1 MKIGSDPEVFL
12 VDVTGKYISSIG
24 LIGGTKE
31 NPRPIREDGCA
42 VQEDNVAVE
51 FNTPPA
57 ETVDAFIEGIK
68 FNLDYLTEFVKQRG
82 LSLSIDASAE
92 FPEDQLADPRAQVFG
107 CDPDFNAWTHKLNP
121 RPTAQNMSLRAAGG
135 HVHAGCKDEDIDP
148 WLMGQAMDL
157 YLGVKSVG
165 MDPDTKRRE
174 LYGKA
179 GAVRIKPYGVEYR
192 TLSNFWLKSPELQK
206 WVYTQ
211 TLRACDFIKSG
222 GKFSKDEGEKI
233 QWCINNS
240 DVNLMKEIVEE
251 YGL

>member
-1 MKIGSDPEVFL
+1 MRIGSDPELFL
-12 VDVTGKYISSIG
+12 IDAAGKYISAIG
-24 LIGGTKE
+24 LIGGTKLQ
-31 NPRPIREDGCA
+31 PRPIGMAGCA

-68 FNLDYLTEFVKQRG
+68 FNLDYLTDFVKNKG
-82 LSLSIDASAE
+82 LSLAIDASAI
-92 FPEDQLADPRAQVFG
+92 FPDDQLESMEAKVFG
-107 CDPDFNAWTHKLNP
+107 CDPDFNTWTKKMNP
-121 RPTAQNMSLRAAGG
+121 RPEAKNASLRAAGG
-135 HVHAGCKDEDIDP
+135 HIHAGCIEEGIDP
-148 WLMGQAMDL
+148 WTMGQAMDL

-179 GAVRIKPYGVEYR
+179 GSVRIKPYGVEYR

-206 WVYTQ
+206 WAFTQ
-211 TLRACDFIKSG
+211 TLRARDFIQEG
-222 GKFSKDEGEKI
+222 GKFSQDEGEKI

-240 DVNLMKEIVEE
+240 DVALMKEIVEE
-251 YGL
+251 YNL